1 MTLAATRQPVKVRQ
15 GRPAPKVRK
24 VCKHPGR
31 IFGKC
36 ANCPRRAR

>member
-1 MTLAATRQPVKVRQ
+1 MGQQVQIRKQV
-15 GRPAPKVRK
+15 KVRK